1 MKAIIFHNK
10 EEINY
15 FQKFKNL
22 KEMSIYAWTPEAVDE
37 LNRHGLA
44 YKLPGDLH
52 IAEFNLKKRNKFI
65 KKYKKIIDFFDHE
78 FVKKTKKN
86 HFTPFQNFSL
96 GVRNI
101 VAAYYLEA
109 DIIFLILKKKYKE
122 LYYFNYRGQKTLV
135 SEIFK
140 KVEKN
145 KTNLKAISPCWGLST
160 KVPEIH
166 CSSQFSNNYKNN
178 FYKKILKQI
187 SRIKNLKKVNA
198 DIFNNSSNFSKS
210 SKSVLIL
217 DSDFKDLENTIAYLK
232 KKNYNICFWHSF
244 ANNNK
249 VNIEHSFSFEKLK
262 KSKRLNDLLTVR
274 NMSFLDEIIAKFK
287 DVLNGK
293 INLLYSNLLF
303 FIDLN
308 SRFNFEFIL
317 TSFDDPLAQAI
328 SSYLEQKK
336 LKTKILIFQHGGTL
350 GLSSLQP
357 FQNEYTKKN
366 GANSYFVVYTKTIE
380 KFQKN
385 IAKNLNTKTKFL
397 TGDSHYFK
405 NILSKGTK
413 KKINNSKVYT
423 ICIVVGQ
430 FVKACENN
438 FGIYRESNM
447 YDTIKKI
454 TEILY
459 DIKHINLVIK
469 CGYNIE
475 KRKLDLFKKYT
486 NIKVVNT
493 RNKLMDYIDKINLF
507 ILPSISTTF
516 LELSCSSKNMIVYN
530 DLRAHS
536 LKKSTITLMKT
547 RSFYSSQFEEFI
559 DLIKSLKNELECKK
573 LV

>member
-1 MKAIIFHNK
+1 
-10 EEINY
+10 
-15 FQKFKNL
+15 
-22 KEMSIYAWTPEAVDE
+22 
-37 LNRHGLA
+37 
-44 YKLPGDLH
+44 
-52 IAEFNLKKRNKFI
+52 
-65 KKYKKIIDFFDHE
+65 
-78 FVKKTKKN
+78 
-86 HFTPFQNFSL
+86 
-96 GVRNI
+96 
-101 VAAYYLEA
+101 
-109 DIIFLILKKKYKE
+109 
-122 LYYFNYRGQKTLV
+122 
-135 SEIFK
+135 
-140 KVEKN
+140 
-145 KTNLKAISPCWGLST
+145 
-160 KVPEIH
+160 
-166 CSSQFSNNYKNN
+166 
-178 FYKKILKQI
+178 
-187 SRIKNLKKVNA
+187 
-198 DIFNNSSNFSKS
+198 
-210 SKSVLIL
+210 
-217 DSDFKDLENTIAYLK
+217 
-232 KKNYNICFWHSF
+232 
-244 ANNNK
+244 
-249 VNIEHSFSFEKLK
+249 
-262 KSKRLNDLLTVR
+262 
-274 NMSFLDEIIAKFK
+274 MSFLEELIAKFK

-317 TSFDDPLAQAI
+317 TSFDDPLTQAI

-397 TGDSHYFK
+397 AGDSHYFK
-405 NILSKGTK
+405 NILSKGKK

-430 FVKACENN
+430 FVKVCENN

-469 CGYNIE
+469 CGYYIE

-486 NIKVVNT
+486 NIKVINT
-493 RNKLMDYIDKINLF
+493 RNKLIDCIDKIDLF

-547 RSFYSSQFEEFI
+547 RSFYSSQFEEFV

-573 LV
+573 LVENKKSINLRFAYKYCINKNPSLFYKKIKF